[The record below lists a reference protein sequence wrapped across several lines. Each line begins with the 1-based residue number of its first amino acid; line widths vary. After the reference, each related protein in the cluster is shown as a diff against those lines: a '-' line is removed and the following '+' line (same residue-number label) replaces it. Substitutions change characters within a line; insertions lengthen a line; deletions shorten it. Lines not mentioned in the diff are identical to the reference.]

1 MVERAGGRV
10 VAARHSSKP
19 RYLIWSLHHLLVMGS
34 GRAAAAG
41 LAVVESRLGRGALK
55 LGLEVTL
62 PLARRLGLGEVVR
75 YSIVRA

>member
-1 MVERAGGRV
+1 M

-19 RYLIWSLHHLLVMGS
+19 RYLIWSLHHVFADGS

-41 LAVVESRLGRGALK
+41 RTVVDSRLGKGALK
-55 LGLEVTL
+55 LGLEITL
-62 PLARRLGLGEVVR
+62 PLARGLGLGEVVR